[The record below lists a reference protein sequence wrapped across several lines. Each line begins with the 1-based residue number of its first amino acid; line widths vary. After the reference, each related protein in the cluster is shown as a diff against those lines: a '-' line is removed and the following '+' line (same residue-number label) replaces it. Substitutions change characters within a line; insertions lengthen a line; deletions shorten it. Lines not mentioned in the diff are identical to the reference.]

1 MECFVRLLG
10 NSRRREP
17 CLAAIVLLAIVAGVP
32 SGATQNEEA
41 VKVFE
46 QVISDADTAHFQDLL
61 KKGQKSSCCGYWA
74 DRAAVRLQQFVAGQL
89 EVSRRHLGDVHFDNI
104 TAVRAIPD
112 EPSWSGVA
120 VLYLD
125 GSAQVQLQHHDHHVV
140 ETMDVTSGSL
150 IQVPE
155 GAVLLH
161 NKPLQVA
168 WTRIRAVDSPVRG
181 FFEFYFASWVQRN
194 FVTPYD
200 TASQRK
206 FFRSHTRHPRYWHG
220 FIWSFLG
227 TFCTVFACLPLAW
240 FGVQMLASLHGRDD
254 PLADEC
260 LSPTLLPRVGR
271 QGGKGT
277 RFAKGSKDHV
287 RPTSPWSLSK

>member
-1 MECFVRLLG
+1 
-10 NSRRREP
+10 
-17 CLAAIVLLAIVAGVP
+17 
-32 SGATQNEEA
+32 
-41 VKVFE
+41 
-46 QVISDADTAHFQDLL
+46 
-61 KKGQKSSCCGYWA
+61 
-74 DRAAVRLQQFVAGQL
+74 VAGQL

-104 TAVRAIPD
+104 TAVRALHD
-112 EPSWSGVA
+112 ESSWSGVA

-125 GSAQVQLQHHDHHVV
+125 GDAQVQLQHHDHQLL
-140 ETMDVTSGSL
+140 ETMDVTAGSL

-161 NKPLQVA
+161 TKPLQVA

-181 FFEFYFASWVQRN
+181 FFEFYLASWVQRN

-206 FFRSHTRHPRYWHG
+206 FFRTHTRHPRYWHG
-220 FIWSFLG
+220 FIWSFVG

-240 FGVQMLASLHGRDD
+240 FGVQMLANLHGRDD
-254 PLADEC
+254 PVDEC

-271 QGGKGT
+271 VGKGS
-277 RFAKGSKDHV
+277 RCGGALGSKDHV
-287 RPTSPWSLSK
+287 RATSPWSLSK